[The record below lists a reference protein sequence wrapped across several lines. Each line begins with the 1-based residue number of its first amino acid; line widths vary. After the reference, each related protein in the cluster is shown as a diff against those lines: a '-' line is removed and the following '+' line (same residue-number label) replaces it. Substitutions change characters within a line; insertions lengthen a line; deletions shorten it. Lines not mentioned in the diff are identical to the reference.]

1 MKFLRT
7 FENLKQIILD
17 TGCVVDNQFLND
29 YVNLIYNNLST
40 ENISRVTQRHHFIP
54 ASAYEDIKENSPRSL
69 ANRDVQNFKVN
80 LIFYDH
86 LRAHLLLVQCG
97 KTLSF
102 IAANAA
108 AVSLMYNNLKRAQ
121 KDGIVQSLNTDQEV
135 ALAYKYIK
143 DKQAE
148 EVLKSGKKPFDLVA
162 LNRNRLTGK
171 VAIHNKV
178 SYSYVTPE
186 EATQLILNEGWK
198 PGLKSCG
205 QYCTV
210 NKDGNSGIIR
220 TAELLTYLQ
229 NGWSYQSGGV
239 AAGAKRLHIYD
250 VEFKEEQLKSEQVT
264 SRQKKAVRCCE
275 TGEVFPTIKALA
287 KAFNLEAYYGTLA
300 DTLRASGKRGKPK
313 QQKLFGKTFEYCWVE
328 V

>member
-7 FENLKQIILD
+7 FENLKQIILA

-29 YVNLIYNNLST
+29 YVNLICNNLST
-40 ENISRVTQRHHFIP
+40 KNIRQVTQRHHFIP
-54 ASAYEDIKENSPRSL
+54 ACAYEDTKEASSRSL

-86 LRAHLLLVQCG
+86 LKAHLLLAQCG

-102 IAANAA
+102 IVANTA
-108 AVSLMYNNLKRAQ
+108 AVNLMYNKLKRAQ
-121 KDGIVQSLNTDQEV
+121 KDRIVQNLNTDQEV
-135 ALAYKYIK
+135 ALAYKYVTE
-143 DKQAE
+143 KQVE
-148 EVLKSGKKPFDLVA
+148 ETGKKPFDLVA
-162 LNRNRLTGK
+162 LNHNRLTGK
-171 VAIHNKV
+171 VAVHNEF

-186 EATQLILNEGWK
+186 EATKLILNEGWK
-198 PGLKSCG
+198 PGLKNCG

-239 AAGAKRLHIYD
+239 AAGTKRLHMYD
-250 VEFKEEQLKSEQVT
+250 AEFNGQ
-264 SRQKKAVRCCE
+264 QKKAVRCCE

-287 KAFNLEAYYGTLA
+287 KAFNLEAHYGTLA
-300 DTLRASGKRGKPK
+300 ETLRASGKRGKPK
-313 QQKLFGKTFEYCWVE
+313 QQKLFGNTFEYCWVE
-328 V
+328 IKK